1 MPETA
6 VPYAFVDFAPAEFTG
21 RIERARRLMSNANLG
36 ALLIT
41 TEANFRYFTGFRSQH
56 WVMPTRPMFFV
67 LPAAGEPV
75 AIVPTGSLFNMRES
89 SWVKEMRTWMA
100 PQPGDDGVSLLIEAL
115 REATGPT
122 GRIGAEFGPE
132 LQLRMPIN
140 DFLRVREAIRPL
152 DMVDGSDVM
161 RRLRMV
167 KSPAEVARIR
177 AAAQLVSVAFEAL
190 PEALALGISER
201 DACLSLQ
208 LDILRRGADKIPYM
222 IAASGPGG
230 YQTINSDPSNRVL
243 RRGDL
248 LIIDTGSSIDGY
260 YCDFDRNFA
269 FGPPEDAA
277 RRAHD
282 QVYAATD
289 AGITAVRPGARVSE
303 VWQAM
308 AASLGREAVMAA
320 SVGRMGH
327 SVGLNLTEPPSI
339 HPDDPTVIEVG
350 MVLTVEPGVGYDTA
364 AGEPRVMVH
373 EENLVV
379 TEHGAE
385 LLSHRAPAAMPI
397 IE

>member
-6 VPYAFVDFAPAEFTG
+6 VPYAFVDFALTEFTT

-41 TEANFRYFTGFRSQH
+41 TEANFRYFTGFRNQH

-89 SWVKEMRTWMA
+89 SWVKEVRTWMA
-100 PQPGDDGVSLLIEAL
+100 PQPGDDGVSLLTEAL

-152 DMVDGSDVM
+152 DMVDGSEVM
-161 RRLRMV
+161 RRLRMI
-167 KSPAEVARIR
+167 KSPGEVARIR
-177 AAAQLVSVAFEAL
+177 AAAQLVSAAFKAL
-190 PEALALGISER
+190 PDALALGINER
-201 DACLSLQ
+201 DACLRLQ

-222 IAASGPGG
+222 IAGSGPGG

-243 RRGDL
+243 RRGDI

-260 YCDFDRNFA
+260 FCDFDRNFA

-289 AGITAVRPGARVSE
+289 AGITAVRPGSRVSE

-308 AASLGREAVMAA
+308 AVSLGREAVMAA

-339 HPDDPTVIEVG
+339 HPDDR
-350 MVLTVEPGVGYDTA
+350 L
-364 AGEPRVMVH
+364 
-373 EENLVV
+373 
-379 TEHGAE
+379 
-385 LLSHRAPAAMPI
+385 
-397 IE
+397 